1 LQALKTSDFDQVLD
15 ACNEELDGG
24 ETSELSNGFEN
35 GEPSSGFV
43 KNGMKLLRATFNIL
57 RKKQKEAMEDLNEI
71 IDDENAPANIK

>member
-1 LQALKTSDFDQVLD
+1 M
-15 ACNEELDGG
+15 
-24 ETSELSNGFEN
+24 SNGFEN